1 MTGRAA
7 SGRAGRRARRYGG
20 LMFAVP
26 LVLVALAVAAFALA
40 LAPTSIGH
48 RASGRTGERLL
59 PPLSSVSVPA
69 QRFTHALRSP
79 ERPCSAVSV
88 RCPGRGARLR
98 SGVWSGERCG
108 GCS

>member
-40 LAPTSIGH
+40 LALAPTSIGH

-59 PPLSSVSVPA
+59 PPLSSASVPA
-69 QRFTHALRSP
+69 P
-79 ERPCSAVSV
+79 AVH
-88 RCPGRGARLR
+88 ARLALA
-98 SGVWSGERCG
+98 GAAVFGGERALSRPRRYG
-108 GCS
+108 WLN

>member
-26 LVLVALAVAAFALA
+26 LVLVALAVAAFAFA

-59 PPLSSVSVPA
+59 PPLSSASVPA
-69 QRFTHALRSP
+69 A
-79 ERPCSAVSV
+79 AVH
-88 RCPGRGARLR
+88 ARLAVA
-98 SGVWSGERCG
+98 GAAVFGGERALSRPRRAAPQWRG
-108 GCS
+108 EW